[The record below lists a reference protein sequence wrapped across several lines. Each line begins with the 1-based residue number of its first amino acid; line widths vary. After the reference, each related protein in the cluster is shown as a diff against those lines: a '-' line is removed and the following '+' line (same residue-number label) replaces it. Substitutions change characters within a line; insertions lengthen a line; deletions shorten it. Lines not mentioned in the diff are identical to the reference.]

1 MSRTMTRALLS
12 LASAA
17 AALVAVPAAAQ
28 TVAITGGRLVIGDG
42 SAPIEGGTV
51 VLRDGKVVAA
61 GAGVA
66 VPAGAQVVDA
76 TGRWVTPGLFAGF
89 SRLGLIEVEA
99 VRETNDT
106 SAGSGDFSAA
116 IDVAP
121 AINARVT
128 AVAVNRAAGITRAVV
143 APAAPAAIFAGMG
156 ALIDLGDDY
165 DALTKARAF
174 QFVELGE
181 TGSSKAGGSR
191 ASAFL
196 EFRNGLIEAQD
207 YARSMR
213 PMGMRPHDAL
223 LTRQDA
229 AALLPVVNGEIRLL
243 VHVERAAD
251 ILNVLKLREE
261 FPALKLV
268 LVGVSEGWLVAN
280 QIAAAGVPVIASAL
294 NDLPSDFEKT
304 AATQSNIGRM
314 KRAGVTV
321 AIGMINDNE
330 AHRLHYS
337 PQYAGNLVALQK
349 VPGAAGLTWD
359 QAFAAIS
366 SGPAQALGVDAMLG
380 SLKPGRQGDVVIWDG
395 DPLELSSA
403 PVAVMING
411 VQQSLDNRQAR
422 LRDRYRTP
430 QEGALPKAYER

>member
-1 MSRTMTRALLS
+1 MMKSLLS
-12 LASAA
+12 MSVAA
-17 AALVAVPAAAQ
+17 AALFASPALAQ
-28 TVAITGGRLVIGDG
+28 TIAITGGKVVIGDG

-61 GAGVA
+61 GSGIA

-76 TGRWVTPGLFAGF
+76 SGRWVTPGLFAGF
-89 SRLGLIEVEA
+89 SRLGLVEVEA
-99 VRETNDT
+99 VNETNDA
-106 SAGSGDFSAA
+106 SASRGEFSAA
-116 IDVAP
+116 IDVTP
-121 AINARVT
+121 AINPKVS

-143 APAAPAAIFAGMG
+143 APIAPAAIFAGMG
-156 ALIDLGDDY
+156 AVIDLGDDY
-165 DALTKARAF
+165 NAVTRARAF

-181 TGSSKAGGSR
+181 TGSAKAGGSR

-196 EFRNGLIEAQD
+196 EFRNALMEAQD

-268 LVGVSEGWLVAN
+268 LAGVSEGWLVAN

-294 NDLPSDFEKT
+294 NDLPSEFEKT

-321 AIGMINDNE
+321 SIGMINDND

-337 PQYAGNLVALQK
+337 PQYAGNLVALQR
-349 VPGAAGLTWD
+349 VPGASGLTWD

-366 SGPAQALGVDAMLG
+366 SGPAQALGIDAMLG
-380 SLKPGRQGDVVIWDG
+380 SLKPGRAGDVVIWDG

-403 PVAVMING
+403 PVAVMIDG
-411 VQQSLDNRQAR
+411 VQQPLDNRQAR

-430 QEGALPKAYER
+430 QEGALPKAYDR

>member
-1 MSRTMTRALLS
+1 MSRQMNKALLFV
-12 LASAA
+12 SAA
-17 AALVAVPAAAQ
+17 VTLLAAPVAAQ
-28 TVAITGGRLVIGDG
+28 TIAITGGKVVIGDG
-42 SAPIEGGTV
+42 SPPIDGGTV
-51 VLRDGKVVAA
+51 VVRDGKVIAA
-61 GAGVA
+61 GAGVS

-89 SRLGLIEVEA
+89 SRIGLVEVEA
-99 VRETNDT
+99 VRETNDS
-106 SAGSGDFSAA
+106 SANTGDFSAA

-121 AINARVT
+121 AINAKVT
-128 AVAVNRAAGITRAVV
+128 PIAVNRAAGITRAVV
-143 APAAPAAIFAGMG
+143 APEAPASIFAGMG

-165 DALTKARAF
+165 NAVTKARAF

-196 EFRNGLIEAQD
+196 EFRNGLIEARALANGQRGV
-207 YARSMR
+207 AAH
-213 PMGMRPHDAL
+213 PHDAL
-223 LTRQDA
+223 LNRQDA
-229 AALLPVVNGEIRLL
+229 AALVPVVNGEMQLL

-268 LVGVSEGWLVAN
+268 LVGVSEGWMVAS
-280 QIAAAGVPVIASAL
+280 QIAAANVPVIASAL

-321 AIGMINDNE
+321 AIGMINDSD
-330 AHRLHYS
+330 AHKLHYS
-337 PQYAGNLVALQK
+337 PQYAGNLVALQQ
-349 VPGAAGLTWD
+349 VPGATGLTWD
-359 QAFAAIS
+359 EAFAAIS

-380 SLKPGRQGDVVIWDG
+380 SLRSGRQGDVVIWDG

-403 PVAVMING
+403 PVAVMIDG
-411 VQQSLDNRQAR
+411 VQQPLDNRQAR

>member
-1 MSRTMTRALLS
+1 MSRKMNKALLS
-12 LASAA
+12 LTCAA
-17 AALVAVPAAAQ
+17 TAFVTMPAAAQ
-28 TVAITGGRLVIGDG
+28 TVAITGGKVVIGDG
-42 SAPIEGGTV
+42 SAPVEGGTV

-89 SRLGLIEVEA
+89 SRLGLIEVEG

-106 SAGSGDFSAA
+106 SANSGDFSAA
-116 IDVAP
+116 IDIVP
-121 AINARVT
+121 AINAKVT
-128 AVAVNRAAGITRAVV
+128 PVAVNRAAGITRAVV
-143 APAAPAAIFAGMG
+143 APSTPASIFAGMG
-156 ALIDLGDDY
+156 AVIDLGDDY
-165 DALTKARAF
+165 NSVTKPRAF

-181 TGSSKAGGSR
+181 TGSAKAGGSR

-196 EFRNGLIEAQD
+196 EFRNGLIEARDFSTGQRGV
-207 YARSMR
+207 AAH
-213 PMGMRPHDAL
+213 PHDAL
-223 LTRQDA
+223 LNRQDV
-229 AALLPVVNGEIRLL
+229 AALVPVVKGEIRLL
-243 VHVERAAD
+243 VHVERSAD

-261 FPALKLV
+261 FPALRLV
-268 LVGVSEGWLVAN
+268 LVGASEGWLVAD
-280 QIAAAGVPVIASAL
+280 QIAAARVPVIASAL

-321 AIGMINDNE
+321 AIGMINDSD
-330 AHRLHYS
+330 AHKLHYS
-337 PQYAGNLVALQK
+337 PQYAGNLVALQR
-349 VPGAAGLTWD
+349 VPGATGLTWD
-359 QAFAAIS
+359 QAFAAIT
-366 SGPAQALGVDAMLG
+366 SGPAQAIGVDAMLG
-380 SLKPGRQGDVVIWDG
+380 SLQPGRQGDVVIWDG

-403 PVAVMING
+403 PVRVMIDG
-411 VQQSLDNRQAR
+411 VQQPLDNRQAR

>member
-1 MSRTMTRALLS
+1 MMKSLLS
-12 LASAA
+12 LSVAA
-17 AALVAVPAAAQ
+17 AALLASPALAQ
-28 TVAITGGRLVIGDG
+28 TVAITGGKVVIGDG

-51 VLRDGKVVAA
+51 LLRDGKVVAA
-61 GAGVA
+61 GSGVA

-76 TGRWVTPGLFAGF
+76 TGKWVTPGLFAGF
-89 SRLGLIEVEA
+89 SRLGLVEVEA
-99 VRETNDT
+99 VNETNDS
-106 SAGSGDFSAA
+106 SASRGEFSAA
-116 IDVAP
+116 IDVTP
-121 AINARVT
+121 AINPKVS

-143 APAAPAAIFAGMG
+143 APIAPAAIFAGMG
-156 ALIDLGDDY
+156 AVIDLGDDY
-165 DALTKARAF
+165 NAVTRARAF

-181 TGSSKAGGSR
+181 TGSAKAGGSR

-196 EFRNGLIEAQD
+196 EFRNALIEARALANGQRGVP
-207 YARSMR
+207 AH
-213 PMGMRPHDAL
+213 PHDAL
-223 LTRQDA
+223 LNRQDA
-229 AALLPVVNGEIRLL
+229 AALVPVVNGEMRLL

-268 LVGVSEGWLVAN
+268 LAGVSEGWLVAN
-280 QIAAAGVPVIASAL
+280 QIASAGVPVIASAL
-294 NDLPSDFEKT
+294 NDLPSEFEKT

-321 AIGMINDNE
+321 SIGMINDND

-337 PQYAGNLVALQK
+337 PQYAGNLVALQR
-349 VPGAAGLTWD
+349 VPGASGLTWD

-366 SGPAQALGVDAMLG
+366 SGPAQALGIEAMLG
-380 SLKPGRQGDVVIWDG
+380 SLKPGRAGDVVIWDG

-403 PVAVMING
+403 PVAVMIDG
-411 VQQSLDNRQAR
+411 VQQPLDNRQAR

-430 QEGALPKAYER
+430 QEGALPKAYDR

>member
-1 MSRTMTRALLS
+1 MSRNMNKALLFV
-12 LASAA
+12 SAA
-17 AALVAVPAAAQ
+17 ATLFAAPAAAQ
-28 TVAITGGRLVIGDG
+28 TIAITGGKVVIGDG
-42 SAPIEGGTV
+42 SAPIDGGTV
-51 VLRDGKVVAA
+51 VVRDGKVVAA

-89 SRLGLIEVEA
+89 SRIGLVEVEA
-99 VRETNDT
+99 VRETNDA
-106 SAGSGDFSAA
+106 SANSGDFTAA

-121 AINARVT
+121 AINPKVT
-128 AVAVNRAAGITRAVV
+128 PIAVNRAAGITRAVV
-143 APAAPAAIFAGMG
+143 APEAPSSIFAGMG

-165 DALTKARAF
+165 DAVTKARAF

-207 YARSMR
+207 YARSQR
-213 PMGMRPHDAL
+213 PMQTRPHDVL

-229 AALLPVVNGEIRLL
+229 AALLPVVNGEIHLL

-251 ILNVLKLREE
+251 ILNVIKLREE

-268 LVGVSEGWLVAN
+268 LVGASEGWMVAS
-280 QIAAAGVPVIASAL
+280 QIAAANVPVIASAL

-314 KRAGVTV
+314 KRAGVTI
-321 AIGMINDNE
+321 AIGMIDDSD
-330 AHRLHYS
+330 AHKLHYS
-337 PQYAGNLVALQK
+337 PQYAGNLVALQR
-349 VPGAAGLTWD
+349 VPGATGLTWD
-359 QAFAAIS
+359 EAFASIS

-403 PVAVMING
+403 PVAVMIDG
-411 VQQSLDNRQAR
+411 VSQPLDNRQAK

>member
-1 MSRTMTRALLS
+1 MSRNMKKALLCV
-12 LASAA
+12 SAA
-17 AALVAVPAAAQ
+17 AALLTVPAAAQ
-28 TVAITGGRLVIGDG
+28 TIAITGGKLVIGDG
-42 SAPIEGGTV
+42 SVPIEGGTV

-89 SRLGLIEVEA
+89 SRLGLVEVDA
-99 VRETNDT
+99 VRETNDA
-106 SAGSGDFSAA
+106 SANTGDFSAA
-116 IDVAP
+116 IDIVP
-121 AINARVT
+121 AINAKVS

-143 APAAPAAIFAGMG
+143 APEAPASIFAGMG

-165 DALTKARAF
+165 NAVTKSRAF

-196 EFRNGLIEAQD
+196 EFRNGLIEARALANGQRGV
-207 YARSMR
+207 AAH
-213 PMGMRPHDAL
+213 PHDAL
-223 LTRQDA
+223 LNRQDA
-229 AALLPVVNGEIRLL
+229 AALIPVVNGEIRLL

-251 ILNVLKLREE
+251 ILNVLKLRTE

-280 QIAAAGVPVIASAL
+280 EIAAAGVPVIASAL
-294 NDLPSDFEKT
+294 NDLPSEFEKT

-321 AIGMINDNE
+321 AIGMINDNDS
-330 AHRLHYS
+330 HRLHYS
-337 PQYAGNLVALQK
+337 PQYAGNLVALQC
-349 VPGAAGLTWD
+349 VPGASGLTWD

-366 SGPAQALGVDAMLG
+366 SGPAQAMGVDAMLG
-380 SLKPGRQGDVVIWDG
+380 SLKPGRVGDVVIWDG

-403 PVAVMING
+403 PVAVMIDG
-411 VQQSLDNRQAR
+411 IQQPLDNRQAR